1 MPTGLDGNCVTH
13 GLIFRL
19 IECEVLVKA
28 VAARKCLARRRHG
41 DRLPLGQDAEPG
53 GDTSALL
60 TRVPAEWLTRPKM
73 PQSNDERR

>member
-1 MPTGLDGNCVTH
+1 MYTGQIIWRGLDVPTRLDGNCVTH

-28 VAARKCLARRRHG
+28 VAARNAWPG
-41 DRLPLGQDAEPG
+41 DDTATGSRWQDAEPG

-60 TRVPAEWLTRPKM
+60 TRVPA
-73 PQSNDERR
+73 